1 MSRKN
6 QTLILAER
14 IARKLVAEQTQARIM
29 LGFDAALIAAHE
41 ALGMGPGRA
50 AAFSAAYHEAMEELA
65 ALYVDDAEQ
74 NGDKHIDY
82 AKGKRDELIRKIVG
96 EDNFV
101 EFDRAYGAAYMDEL
115 RRIRVK
121 QEENVKDSCLDK
133 SREEAIG

>member
-1 MSRKN
+1 MFCNTEHRTDMSRKN

-14 IARKLVAEQTQARIM
+14 IARQLVAEQTQARIM

-50 AAFSAAYHEAMEELA
+50 AAFSQAYHEAMEELA
-65 ALYVDDAEQ
+65 GLYVDDAEQ
-74 NGDKHIDY
+74 HGDKHIDY

-96 EDNFV
+96 EENFV

-121 QEENVKDSCLDK
+121 QEE
-133 SREEAIG
+133 RGT

>member
-1 MSRKN
+1 
-6 QTLILAER
+6 
-14 IARKLVAEQTQARIM
+14 M

-74 NGDKHIDY
+74 NGDRHIDY

-96 EDNFV
+96 EANFV

-121 QEENVKDSCLDK
+121 QEES
-133 SREEAIG
+133 ET